1 MELLFLQEITNLE
14 FVNDVTDVLSERQII
29 VVEKVMKRKY
39 IRNTI

>member
-1 MELLFLQEITNLE
+1 MKWLFLQEITDLE
-14 FVNDVTDVLSERQII
+14 FANDVTDVLSERQII